1 MERYFKL
8 SQHGS
13 TVRTEVIA
21 GITTFLT
28 MAYIIFVNPDILST
42 TGMDRDAVFIATCLA
57 AAIGSAVMGLWANW
71 PIGMAPGMGLNAFFA
86 FTVVGAMGFTW
97 QQALGAVFISG
108 IIFLILSATG
118 IRRWL
123 VAGIPLSM
131 RSGVAAGIGMFLGII
146 ALKSSG
152 IVVGS
157 EATLVALGDL
167 TEPGAL
173 LAIAGFFIIVALDAL
188 RVTGA
193 ILIGILIVTVAAI
206 LLGVSQFGG
215 VMSMPPSVAPT
226 LLQLDI
232 MGALHYGI
240 FHVILVMV
248 LVEVFDAT
256 GTLIGVAKR
265 AGLLK
270 EGPAHTNPG
279 LSRALMADS
288 TAITVGSMLG
298 TSSTTAYVESAS
310 GVQAGGRTGLTALTV
325 AALFLLAGPG
335 NVFSQIA
342 GFFSVMAVVTFGGAY
357 AVLAY
362 VAQQAVETY
371 GWLAPGEML
380 DGLGMAETTP
390 GPLIMVTQ
398 FVGFMG
404 ALREAGGMPPLLA
417 ATLGGLLTTWVT
429 FLPCFLWIF
438 LGAPFIERLRDNH
451 ALTAA
456 LTAVTAAVVGVILN
470 LALWF
475 GLHVLFGQLRPVT
488 SLGLDMDL
496 PVWGTLD
503 VAALALVIVAIL
515 AVFRLKLGAVTV
527 LAICAFGGLA
537 LRLAGIV

>member
-1 MERYFKL
+1 MERYFSL
-8 SQHGS
+8 SRQGS

-108 IIFLILSATG
+108 IIFLVLTLTG
-118 IRRWL
+118 VRRWL

-146 ALKSSG
+146 ALQSSG
-152 IVVGS
+152 IVVNS
-157 EATLVALGDL
+157 DATLVTLGDL
-167 TEPGAL
+167 TNTGTL

-193 ILIGILIVTVAAI
+193 ILIGILVITLAAI
-206 LLGVSQFGG
+206 ALDVSQFGG
-215 VMSMPPSVAPT
+215 ILSMPPSIAPT
-226 LLQLDI
+226 LLQLDVW
-232 MGALHYGI
+232 GALGFGI

-288 TAITVGSMLG
+288 TAIVAGSMLG

-310 GVQAGGRTGLTALTV
+310 GVQAGGRTGLTALVVSVLFLLAMFFAPLAGSVPAYATAPALLYVATLMVRELSEIAWEDVTEAAPAVLTALVMPFTYSIANGLAFGFISYAVIKLVTGRASQVHAATWIV
-325 AALFLLAGPG
+325 AALFVIKFA
-335 NVFSQIA
+335 F
-342 GFFSVMAVVTFGGAY
+342 FGG
-357 AVLAY
+357 
-362 VAQQAVETY
+362 
-371 GWLAPGEML
+371 
-380 DGLGMAETTP
+380 
-390 GPLIMVTQ
+390 
-398 FVGFMG
+398 
-404 ALREAGGMPPLLA
+404 
-417 ATLGGLLTTWVT
+417 
-429 FLPCFLWIF
+429 
-438 LGAPFIERLRDNH
+438 H
-451 ALTAA
+451 
-456 LTAVTAAVVGVILN
+456 
-470 LALWF
+470 
-475 GLHVLFGQLRPVT
+475 
-488 SLGLDMDL
+488 
-496 PVWGTLD
+496 
-503 VAALALVIVAIL
+503 
-515 AVFRLKLGAVTV
+515 
-527 LAICAFGGLA
+527 
-537 LRLAGIV
+537 